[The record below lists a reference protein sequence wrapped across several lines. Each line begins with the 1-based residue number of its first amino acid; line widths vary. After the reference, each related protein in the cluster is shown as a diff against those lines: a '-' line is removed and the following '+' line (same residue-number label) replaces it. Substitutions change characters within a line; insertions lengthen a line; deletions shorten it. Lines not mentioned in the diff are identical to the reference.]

1 MCFINIAWE
10 QAYHRH
16 NRLCNNKRLKL
27 KPQDLHSVNLTRKEE
42 TVRLTQGM
50 PLILPDGLGDVD
62 RKVSRQD

>member
-1 MCFINIAWE
+1 MCFINIALE
-10 QAYHRH
+10 QARHRH
-16 NRLCNNKRLKL
+16 NRLCNNERLKL
-27 KPQDLHSVNLTRKEE
+27 KDLHSVNLTRKEE